1 MEWGSKDDRPNIIII
16 SLNIIIYTIYLAFII
31 VQIISNLIPFRN
43 LNLMFALGIV
53 VRTLV
58 TAINSTVA
66 GDHDDSDADHDDQ
79 SDDDHHHGD

>member
-1 MEWGSKDDRPNIIII
+1 
-16 SLNIIIYTIYLAFII
+16 
-31 VQIISNLIPFRN
+31 
-43 LNLMFALGIV
+43 MFALGIV